1 MKARAAPLDSL
12 RACVIA
18 FSRTG
23 NTQRGDFEPPV
34 VIAVYEMPP
43 EYDEFATYSLASAR
57 RMCAMTTTYYGVQA
71 FVKKGNRIT
80 AEQPRTAPS
89 EAAAKRLAEAL
100 SATRLGTIAFSRT
113 GDADTGEY
121 EDPVILAEH
130 GEVPTQDEF

>member
-1 MKARAAPLDSL
+1 M
-12 RACVIA
+12 
-18 FSRTG
+18 
-23 NTQRGDFEPPV
+23 
-34 VIAVYEMPP
+34 
-43 EYDEFATYSLASAR
+43 
-57 RMCAMTTTYYGVQA
+57 
-71 FVKKGNRIT
+71 KKGNRIT
-80 AEQPRTAPS
+80 AEQPRTAPN